1 MSNYDEEEEGQP
13 QTEEVE
19 EPNENEN
26 EEINEKE
33 NEEIVNNTV
42 IESLINRSKRLEEE
56 NQQLKE
62 DIEKISSYSKGGALE
77 YYTNT
82 RKEIFYKIE
91 ELNKKIK
98 NFNKD
103 KVVDNKK
110 TKKELDYLNGQLNE
124 ATELNRNLK
133 AQLESLQNDIEQN
146 DEMLKKDENVELKNL
161 PNNDKMEELDY
172 QINSLTTEI
181 TKNDYL
187 IKDQKETIN
196 ELQETLDTQ
205 TKSLNEELKNIKA
218 QYHNLLG
225 SSKITEDYFDR
236 DYNEKT
242 TEFKNDM
249 EKNIYQLTKKL
260 LYSNIDL
267 QKKNVE
273 KENLNQK
280 CDNSI
285 ENKNKEIVELKNGI
299 KNIQTNYEL
308 LYKLCIDKLHKYSE
322 NYAKFK
328 NNFFEREKDF
338 VKVSNYYKD
347 MMNQY
352 NKPLLDQENP
362 DNKLENEYH
371 TNASQVI
378 NLQQGNDELYLEID
392 NLKQKQFNSSG
403 SVRKEISSNVFN
415 NDNKISNI
423 IKKQKDLAQKIKKFK
438 TFYTDITQ
446 KNQNIDKLA
455 KENRNLI
462 NENKNMMNRI
472 SAYFN
477 NTGGEDDTDSIKLK
491 IKKLEED
498 SLYKDEAIKNYEE
511 MFKEDMS
518 EMEEQDEVRDDV
530 IKRLKNQVE
539 GLKGQVSKLLQTKEN
554 MDNYYSKEI
563 DELKSKM
570 TSLINENNELM
581 NEKIV
586 MQNEMNSKQQ
596 KVVDLWTQ
604 VFKEF
609 KDCFSS
615 VTDVQNL
622 INTFGHTNINLV
634 NIKEFQDE
642 KELKKLREESNTKEV
657 QIRDLTEIKNREENK
672 YRKSI
677 REMIEVIKEKL
688 KTYNELN
695 DKKGQIVGEI
705 DGNSEE
711 LVKVNE
717 NKINY
722 GNNEV
727 SGIEENKKKLCDLI
741 DVMKQQ
747 KLVEI
752 ETLRDQIKRLE
763 AHIKNDDEN
772 YLSDVLAIKTNCDE
786 QLKIIKDREDY
797 ITKQTDIVSNN
808 LKSIANQNEKAVE
821 ALRQENQQLKN
832 QNFTLSK
839 KLDK

>member
-1 MSNYDEEEEGQP
+1 M
-13 QTEEVE
+13 
-19 EPNENEN
+19 
-26 EEINEKE
+26 
-33 NEEIVNNTV
+33 
-42 IESLINRSKRLEEE
+42 
-56 NQQLKE
+56 
-62 DIEKISSYSKGGALE
+62 
-77 YYTNT
+77 
-82 RKEIFYKIE
+82 
-91 ELNKKIK
+91 
-98 NFNKD
+98 
-103 KVVDNKK
+103 
-110 TKKELDYLNGQLNE
+110 
-124 ATELNRNLK
+124 
-133 AQLESLQNDIEQN
+133 
-146 DEMLKKDENVELKNL
+146 
-161 PNNDKMEELDY
+161 
-172 QINSLTTEI
+172 
-181 TKNDYL
+181 
-187 IKDQKETIN
+187 
-196 ELQETLDTQ
+196 
-205 TKSLNEELKNIKA
+205 
-218 QYHNLLG
+218 LG

-242 TEFKNDM
+242 IEFKNDM

-280 CDNSI
+280 CDSTI
-285 ENKNKEIVELKNGI
+285 ENKNKEIFELKNGI
-299 KNIQTNYEL
+299 KNIQTNYEI

-328 NNFFEREKDF
+328 KNFFEREKDF

-423 IKKQKDLAQKIKKFK
+423 IKKQKDLAQRIKKFK

-455 KENRNLI
+455 KENRNLL

-498 SLYKDEAIKNYEE
+498 SIYKDEAIKNYEE

-539 GLKGQVSKLLQTKEN
+539 GLKGQVNKLLQTKEN
-554 MDNYYSKEI
+554 MDNYYSKQI

-586 MQNEMNSKQQ
+586 IQNEMNSKQQ
-596 KVVDLWTQ
+596 KVVDLWVQ

-609 KDCFSS
+609 KDCFNSP
-615 VTDVQNL
+615 TEVQNL
-622 INTFGHTNINLV
+622 I
-634 NIKEFQDE
+634 
-642 KELKKLREESNTKEV
+642 KKTVLIHP
-657 QIRDLTEIKNREENK
+657 Q
-672 YRKSI
+672 KSRI
-677 REMIEVIKEKL
+677 
-688 KTYNELN
+688 
-695 DKKGQIVGEI
+695 
-705 DGNSEE
+705 
-711 LVKVNE
+711 
-717 NKINY
+717 
-722 GNNEV
+722 
-727 SGIEENKKKLCDLI
+727 
-741 DVMKQQ
+741 
-747 KLVEI
+747 
-752 ETLRDQIKRLE
+752 
-763 AHIKNDDEN
+763 
-772 YLSDVLAIKTNCDE
+772 
-786 QLKIIKDREDY
+786 
-797 ITKQTDIVSNN
+797 
-808 LKSIANQNEKAVE
+808 
-821 ALRQENQQLKN
+821 
-832 QNFTLSK
+832 
-839 KLDK
+839 

>member
-1 MSNYDEEEEGQP
+1 
-13 QTEEVE
+13 
-19 EPNENEN
+19 
-26 EEINEKE
+26 
-33 NEEIVNNTV
+33 
-42 IESLINRSKRLEEE
+42 
-56 NQQLKE
+56 
-62 DIEKISSYSKGGALE
+62 
-77 YYTNT
+77 
-82 RKEIFYKIE
+82 
-91 ELNKKIK
+91 
-98 NFNKD
+98 
-103 KVVDNKK
+103 
-110 TKKELDYLNGQLNE
+110 
-124 ATELNRNLK
+124 
-133 AQLESLQNDIEQN
+133 
-146 DEMLKKDENVELKNL
+146 
-161 PNNDKMEELDY
+161 
-172 QINSLTTEI
+172 
-181 TKNDYL
+181 
-187 IKDQKETIN
+187 
-196 ELQETLDTQ
+196 
-205 TKSLNEELKNIKA
+205 
-218 QYHNLLG
+218 
-225 SSKITEDYFDR
+225 
-236 DYNEKT
+236 
-242 TEFKNDM
+242 
-249 EKNIYQLTKKL
+249 
-260 LYSNIDL
+260 
-267 QKKNVE
+267 
-273 KENLNQK
+273 
-280 CDNSI
+280 
-285 ENKNKEIVELKNGI
+285 
-299 KNIQTNYEL
+299 
-308 LYKLCIDKLHKYSE
+308 
-322 NYAKFK
+322 
-328 NNFFEREKDF
+328 
-338 VKVSNYYKD
+338 
-347 MMNQY
+347 
-352 NKPLLDQENP
+352 
-362 DNKLENEYH
+362 
-371 TNASQVI
+371 
-378 NLQQGNDELYLEID
+378 
-392 NLKQKQFNSSG
+392 
-403 SVRKEISSNVFN
+403 
-415 NDNKISNI
+415 
-423 IKKQKDLAQKIKKFK
+423 
-438 TFYTDITQ
+438 
-446 KNQNIDKLA
+446 
-455 KENRNLI
+455 
-462 NENKNMMNRI
+462 MNRI

-498 SLYKDEAIKNYEE
+498 SIYKDEAIKNYEE

-539 GLKGQVSKLLQTKEN
+539 GLKGQINKLLQTKEN
-554 MDNYYSKEI
+554 MDNYYSKQI

-586 MQNEMNSKQQ
+586 IQNEMNSKQQ
-596 KVVDLWTQ
+596 KVVDLWVQ

-609 KDCFSS
+609 KDCFNSP
-615 VTDVQNL
+615 TEVQNL
-622 INTFGHTNINLV
+622 INSFGHTNINLV

-657 QIRDLTEIKNREENK
+657 QIRELTEIKNREENK

-695 DKKGQIVGEI
+695 ERKGQIVGEI
-705 DGNSEE
+705 DENSQE

-717 NKINY
+717 SKINY

-727 SGIEENKKKLCDLI
+727 SGIEENKKKLVELI

>member
-1 MSNYDEEEEGQP
+1 M
-13 QTEEVE
+13 
-19 EPNENEN
+19 
-26 EEINEKE
+26 
-33 NEEIVNNTV
+33 
-42 IESLINRSKRLEEE
+42 
-56 NQQLKE
+56 
-62 DIEKISSYSKGGALE
+62 
-77 YYTNT
+77 
-82 RKEIFYKIE
+82 
-91 ELNKKIK
+91 
-98 NFNKD
+98 
-103 KVVDNKK
+103 
-110 TKKELDYLNGQLNE
+110 
-124 ATELNRNLK
+124 
-133 AQLESLQNDIEQN
+133 
-146 DEMLKKDENVELKNL
+146 
-161 PNNDKMEELDY
+161 
-172 QINSLTTEI
+172 
-181 TKNDYL
+181 
-187 IKDQKETIN
+187 
-196 ELQETLDTQ
+196 
-205 TKSLNEELKNIKA
+205 
-218 QYHNLLG
+218 LG

-242 TEFKNDM
+242 IEFKNDM

-280 CDNSI
+280 CDSTI
-285 ENKNKEIVELKNGI
+285 ENKNKEIFELKNGI
-299 KNIQTNYEL
+299 KNIQTNYEI

-328 NNFFEREKDF
+328 KNFFEREKDF

-423 IKKQKDLAQKIKKFK
+423 IKKQKDLAQRIKKFK

-455 KENRNLI
+455 KENRNLL

-498 SLYKDEAIKNYEE
+498 SIYKDEAIKNYEE

-539 GLKGQVSKLLQTKEN
+539 GLKGQVNKLLQTKEN
-554 MDNYYSKEI
+554 MDNYYSKQI

-586 MQNEMNSKQQ
+586 IQNEMNSKQQ
-596 KVVDLWTQ
+596 KVVDLWVQ

-609 KDCFSS
+609 KDCFNSP
-615 VTDVQNL
+615 TEVQNL
-622 INTFGHTNINLV
+622 INSFGHTNINLV

-657 QIRDLTEIKNREENK
+657 QIRELTEIKNREENK

-677 REMIEVIKEKL
+677 REMIEIIKEKL

-695 DKKGQIVGEI
+695 ERKGQIIGEI
-705 DGNSEE
+705 DENSQE

-717 NKINY
+717 SKINY

-727 SGIEENKKKLCDLI
+727 SGIEENKKKLVELI

-797 ITKQTDIVSNN
+797 ITKQTDIISNN
-808 LKSIANQNEKAVE
+808 LKSLANQNEKAVE
-821 ALRQENQQLKN
+821 ALRQENQQLKSKN
-832 QNFTLSK
+832 YTLSK
-839 KLDK
+839 RLGK

>member
-1 MSNYDEEEEGQP
+1 
-13 QTEEVE
+13 
-19 EPNENEN
+19 
-26 EEINEKE
+26 
-33 NEEIVNNTV
+33 
-42 IESLINRSKRLEEE
+42 
-56 NQQLKE
+56 
-62 DIEKISSYSKGGALE
+62 
-77 YYTNT
+77 
-82 RKEIFYKIE
+82 
-91 ELNKKIK
+91 
-98 NFNKD
+98 
-103 KVVDNKK
+103 
-110 TKKELDYLNGQLNE
+110 
-124 ATELNRNLK
+124 
-133 AQLESLQNDIEQN
+133 
-146 DEMLKKDENVELKNL
+146 
-161 PNNDKMEELDY
+161 MEELDY

-196 ELQETLDTQ
+196 ELQETLENQ
-205 TKSLNEELKNIKA
+205 TKSLNEELKNIKT

-242 TEFKNDM
+242 IEFKNDM

-280 CDNSI
+280 CDSTI

-299 KNIQTNYEL
+299 KNIQTNYEI

-328 NNFFEREKDF
+328 KNFFEREKDF

-423 IKKQKDLAQKIKKFK
+423 IKKQKDLAQRIKKFK

-455 KENRNLI
+455 KENRNLL

-498 SLYKDEAIKNYEE
+498 SIYKDEAIKNYEE

-539 GLKGQVSKLLQTKEN
+539 GLKGQVNKLLQTKEN
-554 MDNYYSKEI
+554 MDNYYSKQI

-586 MQNEMNSKQQ
+586 IQNEMNSKQQ
-596 KVVDLWTQ
+596 KVVDLWVQ

-609 KDCFSS
+609 KDCFNSP
-615 VTDVQNL
+615 TEVQNL
-622 INTFGHTNINLV
+622 INSFGHTNINLV

-657 QIRDLTEIKNREENK
+657 QIRELTEIKNREENK

-695 DKKGQIVGEI
+695 ERKGQIVGEI
-705 DGNSEE
+705 DENSQE

-717 NKINY
+717 SKINY

-727 SGIEENKKKLCDLI
+727 SGIEENKKKLVELI

-763 AHIKNDDEN
+763 AHIKNDDGN
-772 YLSDVLAIKTNCDE
+772 YFSDVLAIKTNCDE

>member
-1 MSNYDEEEEGQP
+1 M
-13 QTEEVE
+13 
-19 EPNENEN
+19 
-26 EEINEKE
+26 
-33 NEEIVNNTV
+33 
-42 IESLINRSKRLEEE
+42 
-56 NQQLKE
+56 
-62 DIEKISSYSKGGALE
+62 
-77 YYTNT
+77 
-82 RKEIFYKIE
+82 
-91 ELNKKIK
+91 
-98 NFNKD
+98 
-103 KVVDNKK
+103 
-110 TKKELDYLNGQLNE
+110 
-124 ATELNRNLK
+124 
-133 AQLESLQNDIEQN
+133 
-146 DEMLKKDENVELKNL
+146 
-161 PNNDKMEELDY
+161 
-172 QINSLTTEI
+172 
-181 TKNDYL
+181 
-187 IKDQKETIN
+187 
-196 ELQETLDTQ
+196 
-205 TKSLNEELKNIKA
+205 
-218 QYHNLLG
+218 
-225 SSKITEDYFDR
+225 
-236 DYNEKT
+236 
-242 TEFKNDM
+242 
-249 EKNIYQLTKKL
+249 
-260 LYSNIDL
+260 
-267 QKKNVE
+267 
-273 KENLNQK
+273 NQK
-280 CDNSI
+280 CDSSI

-308 LYKLCIDKLHKYSE
+308 LYKLCIDKLLKYNE

-328 NNFFEREKDF
+328 KNFFEREKDF

-347 MMNQY
+347 MMNQI
-352 NKPLLDQENP
+352 NKPLLDKENP
-362 DNKLENEYH
+362 DNQLENEYH

-415 NDNKISNI
+415 NDNKISDI

-455 KENRNLI
+455 KENKNLL

-477 NTGGEDDTDSIKLK
+477 NTGGEDDTDTIKLK

-498 SLYKDEAIKNYEE
+498 SSYKDEAIKNYEE

-539 GLKGQVSKLLQTKEN
+539 GLKGQVNKLLQTKEN

-586 MQNEMNSKQQ
+586 IQNEMNSKQQ
-596 KVVDLWTQ
+596 KVVDLWIQ

-609 KDCFSS
+609 KDCFNSP
-615 VTDVQNL
+615 TDVQNL
-622 INTFGHTNINLV
+622 INSFGHTNLNLIK
-634 NIKEFQDE
+634 IKEFQDE
-642 KELKKLREESNTKEV
+642 KELKKLREEANTKEV
-657 QIRDLTEIKNREENK
+657 QIRELTEIKNREENK
-672 YRKSI
+672 YRESI
-677 REMIEVIKEKL
+677 REMIGVIKDKL
-688 KTYNELN
+688 TTYNELN
-695 DKKGQIVGEI
+695 DKKSQIVGQI
-705 DGNSEE
+705 DENSQE
-711 LVKVNE
+711 LIKVNE

-722 GNNEV
+722 GNNEM
-727 SGIEENKKKLCDLI
+727 SGIEENKKKLVELI

-832 QNFTLSK
+832 QNYTLSK

>member
-1 MSNYDEEEEGQP
+1 
-13 QTEEVE
+13 
-19 EPNENEN
+19 
-26 EEINEKE
+26 
-33 NEEIVNNTV
+33 
-42 IESLINRSKRLEEE
+42 
-56 NQQLKE
+56 
-62 DIEKISSYSKGGALE
+62 
-77 YYTNT
+77 
-82 RKEIFYKIE
+82 
-91 ELNKKIK
+91 
-98 NFNKD
+98 
-103 KVVDNKK
+103 
-110 TKKELDYLNGQLNE
+110 
-124 ATELNRNLK
+124 
-133 AQLESLQNDIEQN
+133 
-146 DEMLKKDENVELKNL
+146 
-161 PNNDKMEELDY
+161 
-172 QINSLTTEI
+172 
-181 TKNDYL
+181 
-187 IKDQKETIN
+187 
-196 ELQETLDTQ
+196 
-205 TKSLNEELKNIKA
+205 
-218 QYHNLLG
+218 
-225 SSKITEDYFDR
+225 
-236 DYNEKT
+236 
-242 TEFKNDM
+242 M

-280 CDNSI
+280 CDSTI
-285 ENKNKEIVELKNGI
+285 ENKNKEIFELKNGI
-299 KNIQTNYEL
+299 KNIQTNYEI

-328 NNFFEREKDF
+328 KNFFEREKDF

-423 IKKQKDLAQKIKKFK
+423 IKKQKDLAQRIKKFK

-455 KENRNLI
+455 KENRNLL

-498 SLYKDEAIKNYEE
+498 SIYKDEAIKNYEE

-539 GLKGQVSKLLQTKEN
+539 GLKGQVNKLLQTKEN
-554 MDNYYSKEI
+554 MDNYYSKQI

-586 MQNEMNSKQQ
+586 IQNEMNSKQQ
-596 KVVDLWTQ
+596 KVVDLWVQ

-609 KDCFSS
+609 KDCFNSP
-615 VTDVQNL
+615 TEVQNL
-622 INTFGHTNINLV
+622 INSFGHTNINLV

-657 QIRDLTEIKNREENK
+657 QIRELTEIKNREENK

-677 REMIEVIKEKL
+677 REMIEIIKEKL

-695 DKKGQIVGEI
+695 ERKGQIIGEI
-705 DGNSEE
+705 DENSQE
-711 LVKVNE
+711 LIKVNE
-717 NKINY
+717 SKINY

-727 SGIEENKKKLCDLI
+727 SGIEENKKKLVELI

-763 AHIKNDDEN
+763 AHIKNDDGN
-772 YLSDVLAIKTNCDE
+772 YFSDVLAIKTNCDE